1 MTDTSTV
8 RRPEQRGPSITL
20 VLMGVSGVGKSTV
33 MAALEERMD
42 ARFAEGDDFHP
53 NRTSA

>member
-1 MTDTSTV
+1 MRYVD
-8 RRPEQRGPSITL
+8 RPSSGAAGPSITL